1 MNNITFTEGKID
13 VKINDEEYSQELVG
27 NKLAYLLLKKGVIDS
42 KTVTKAIFLKQKY
55 LQEGKNRKNLA
66 QILVQDLNFD
76 HDLIF
81 REVASFYAFRTVDLD
96 IKNLPENIINDIR
109 NLLDTY
115 DNEIKKM
122 LLHARMLPLMFD
134 INNKNK
140 LILGATDPTDKEIL
154 RIVQRI
160 NIDRYEITYLP
171 PASYEKLVEILIP
184 PENEYLKNL
193 EELEDQFQAPITS
206 GEGSVDEG
214 LLEIEINKSALIN
227 LFEGAL
233 IEGVRK
239 GASDIHFLPE
249 SSTETSIN
257 FRVDGKLVLW
267 HKQQNTMPEAII
279 AVVKD
284 RSRGLDRFERESG
297 QDGFIQREID
307 GHIIRFRVSIIPIA
321 GTEIRNK
328 FESIVIRILDDRKV
342 IKDLGAL
349 GFSGYALSS
358 FQKAISNPQGLV
370 ILTGPTGC
378 GKSTTL
384 QAALHQVI
392 NPSVN
397 VITVEDPI
405 EYIIK
410 GARQVKLGHKL
421 DFEVALRYIL
431 RHDPDIVLV
440 GEMRDK
446 ETADIAIKLANT
458 GHLTFSTLHTNDA
471 PSAVSRLYKMG
482 IEPFL
487 LANAINII
495 VAQRLIRKLC
505 DCKKKSEKHDEK
517 YFKRLGLNPVEWKK
531 YDLYEPVGC
540 EKCLGSGFKG
550 RMAVHEAIYI
560 TKEIAQIILDA
571 GDKIDEN
578 SIRKAARKDGSLTL
592 REAGLERV
600 KAGVTSLEE
609 VFANTMDD

>member
-1 MNNITFTEGKID
+1 MSNITFTEGKID
-13 VKINDEEYSQELVG
+13 VKINDKDYQQPLVG
-27 NKLAYLLLKKGVIDS
+27 NKLAYLLLKKGIIDNNIIN
-42 KTVTKAIFLKQKY
+42 KAIFLKQKY
-55 LQEGKNRKNLA
+55 SQEGKSRKNLA

-81 REVASFYAFRTVDLD
+81 NEVATFYAFRKVDLD
-96 IKNLPENIINDIR
+96 IDKLSEDFIANLKS
-109 NLLDTY
+109 LLNTY
-115 DNEIKKM
+115 DEEI
-122 LLHARMLPLMFD
+122 RMMFLRSKILPLMYDF
-134 INNKNK
+134 NNKNK
-140 LILGATDPTDKEIL
+140 LILGAIDPTEKEIP

-160 NIDRYEITYLP
+160 NADRYEITYLP
-171 PASYEKLVEILIP
+171 SDHYEKLIEILIP

-193 EELEDQFQAPITS
+193 EKLEDEYQTPIES
-206 GEGSVDEG
+206 NEGSVDEG
-214 LLEIEINKSALIN
+214 LLQIEINKSALIN

-233 IEGVRK
+233 IEGVRR

-249 SSTETSIN
+249 SSSDTLIN
-257 FRVDGKLVLW
+257 FRVDGKLLLW
-267 HKQQNTMPEAII
+267 HRQQNTIPEAII

-284 RSRGLDRFERESG
+284 RARGLDRFERESG

-321 GTEIRNK
+321 GSEIRNK
-328 FESIVIRILDDRKV
+328 FESIVIRILDYRKV

-358 FQKAISNPQGLV
+358 FKKAITNPQGLV

-392 NPSVN
+392 NPTVN

-421 DFEVALRYIL
+421 DFEHALRYIL

-471 PSAVSRLYKMG
+471 PSAISRLFKMG

-505 DCKKKSEKHDEK
+505 ECKRKSDK
-517 YFKRLGLNPVEWKK
+517 YDDKILKRLGLKPAEWANL
-531 YDLYEPVGC
+531 DLYEPVGC

-571 GDKIDEN
+571 GDKIDEG
-578 SIRKAARKDGSLTL
+578 SVRKAARKDGSLTL

-600 KAGVTSLEE
+600 KHGVSSIEE
-609 VFANTMDD
+609 VLTSTMDD

>member
-134 INNKNK
+134 VNNKNK

-160 NIDRYEITYLP
+160 NVDRYEITYLP
-171 PASYEKLVEILIP
+171 PASYEKLTEILIP

-505 DCKKKSEKHDEK
+505 DCKKKSENHDEK

-531 YDLYEPVGC
+531 YDLYESVGC

>member
-134 INNKNK
+134 VNNKNK

-171 PASYEKLVEILIP
+171 PASYEKLTEILIP

-505 DCKKKSEKHDEK
+505 DCKKKSENHDEK

>member
-1 MNNITFTEGKID
+1 MSNITFTEGKID
-13 VKINDEEYSQELVG
+13 VKINDQDYSHELVG
-27 NKLAYLLLKKGVIDS
+27 NKLAYLLLKKGIIDS
-42 KTVTKAIFLKQKY
+42 NTINKAVFLKQKY
-55 LQEGKNRKNLA
+55 SQEGRGKKNLA

-81 REVASFYAFRTVDLD
+81 REVSSFYAFRTVDID
-96 IKNLPENIINDIR
+96 VKKLPENILTDLR

-115 DNEIKKM
+115 DVEIKRM
-122 LLHARMLPLMFD
+122 LLRVKMLPLMFD

-140 LILGATDPTDKEIL
+140 LILGATDPTDKEIH
-154 RIVQRI
+154 RIVQRL
-160 NIDRYEITYLP
+160 NVDRYEITYLP
-171 PASYEKLVEILIP
+171 PDRYEKLIEILIP

-193 EELEDQFQAPITS
+193 EELEDQYQVPIQS
-206 GEGSVDEG
+206 NEGSIDEG
-214 LLEIEINKSALIN
+214 LLQIEINKSALIN

-249 SSTETSIN
+249 SSTDTLIN
-257 FRVDGKLVLW
+257 FRVDGKLLLW
-267 HKQQNTMPEAII
+267 HRQQNTIPEAII

-284 RSRGLDRFERESG
+284 RARGLDRFERESG
-297 QDGFIQREID
+297 QDGFVQREID

-321 GTEIRNK
+321 GSEIRNK

-358 FQKAISNPQGLV
+358 FKKAISNPQGLV

-421 DFEVALRYIL
+421 DFEHALRYIL

-440 GEMRDK
+440 GEMRDR

-471 PSAVSRLYKMG
+471 PSAISRLFKMG

-505 DCKKKSEKHDEK
+505 ECKRKRDKYDDKSL
-517 YFKRLGLNPVEWKK
+517 KRLGLKPTEWENI
-531 YDLYEPVGC
+531 DLYEPVGC
-540 EKCLGSGFKG
+540 EICLGSGFKG

-571 GDKIDEN
+571 GDKIDEG
-578 SIRKAARKDGSLTL
+578 SVRKAARKDGSLTL

-600 KAGVTSLEE
+600 KHGVTSIEE
-609 VFANTMDD
+609 VLANTMDD

>member
-1 MNNITFTEGKID
+1 MSIVFTSGKID

-27 NKLAYLLLKKGVIDS
+27 NKLAYLLLKKGVVDS
-42 KTVTKAIFLKQKY
+42 KTITKAIFLKQKY
-55 LQEGKNRKNLA
+55 SQDGKTKKNLA

-81 REVASFYAFRTVDLD
+81 REVASFYAFRTVDIDVKKLPDNLIND
-96 IKNLPENIINDIR
+96 IKNL
-109 NLLDTY
+109 LDAY
-115 DNEIKKM
+115 DDDVKRM
-122 LLHARMLPLMFD
+122 LLQVKMLPLMFD
-134 INNKNK
+134 LNNKNK
-140 LILGATDPTDKEIL
+140 LILGATDPTDKDIL
-154 RIVQRI
+154 RIIQRL
-160 NIDRYEITYLP
+160 NVERYEITYLP
-171 PASYEKLVEILIP
+171 PDSYNKLVEILVP

-193 EELEDQFQAPITS
+193 EKLEDQYQTPIQAS
-206 GEGSVDEG
+206 EGSIDEG
-214 LLEIEINKSALIN
+214 LLEVEINKSALIN
-227 LFEGAL
+227 LFEAAL

-249 SSTETSIN
+249 SATETSIF

-267 HKQQNTMPEAII
+267 HRQQNTMPEAII

-321 GTEIRNK
+321 GSEIRNK

-342 IKDLGAL
+342 IKNLNEL
-349 GFSGYALSS
+349 GFSGYALKS

-421 DFEVALRYIL
+421 DFEHALRYIL

-471 PSAVSRLYKMG
+471 PSAISRLYKMG

-495 VAQRLIRKLC
+495 VAQRLVRKLC
-505 DCKKKSEKHDEK
+505 DCKRKSEKHDEK
-517 YFKRLGLNPVEWKK
+517 YFKRLGLDPTEWKK

-550 RMAVHEAIYI
+550 RMAIHEAIYI

-578 SIRKAARKDGSLTL
+578 GVRRAARKDGSLTL

-609 VFANTMDD
+609 VFACTMED

>member
-1 MNNITFTEGKID
+1 MNNISFIEGKID
-13 VKINDEEYSQELVG
+13 IKINDEDYSQELVG
-27 NKLAYLLLKKGVIDS
+27 NKLAYLLLKKGIIDTN
-42 KTVTKAIFLKQKY
+42 TVNKAIFLKQKY
-55 LQEGKNRKNLA
+55 IQEGKGRKNLA

-96 IKNLPENIINDIR
+96 IKNLSDTFINDIR
-109 NLLDTY
+109 NLLETY
-115 DNEIKKM
+115 DNDLKKL
-122 LLHARMLPLMFD
+122 LLHVKMLPLMFD

-140 LILGATDPTDKEIL
+140 LIIGAIDPTDKEIL
-154 RIVQRI
+154 RIVQRL
-160 NIDRYEITYLP
+160 NIERYEITYLP
-171 PASYEKLVEILIP
+171 PAVYDKLIEILVP
-184 PENEYLKNL
+184 PENEYLINL
-193 EELEDQFQAPITS
+193 EKLGDQYEAPITGS
-206 GEGSVDEG
+206 EGSVDES

-249 SSTETSIN
+249 SSTDTLIN
-257 FRVDGKLVLW
+257 FRVDGKLLLW
-267 HKQQNTMPEAII
+267 HRQQNTMPEAII

-284 RSRGLDRFERESG
+284 RARGLDRFERESG

-321 GTEIRNK
+321 GNEIKNK

-342 IKDLGAL
+342 IKDLSAL
-349 GFSGYALSS
+349 GFSGYALTS

-384 QAALHQVI
+384 QAALQQVI

-405 EYIIK
+405 EYIIR

-421 DFEVALRYIL
+421 DFEHALRYIL

-471 PSAVSRLYKMG
+471 PSAISRLYKMG

-505 DCKKKSEKHDEK
+505 ECKKKSGKHDEK
-517 YFKRLGLNPVEWKK
+517 YFKRLGLDPVEWKK
-531 YDLYEPVGC
+531 YTLYEPVGC

-550 RMAVHEAIYI
+550 RMAVHEAVYI

-571 GDKIDEN
+571 GDKIDEI
-578 SIRKAARKDGSLTL
+578 SVRKAARKDGSLTL

-600 KAGVTSLEE
+600 KSGITSLEE
-609 VFANTMDD
+609 VFASTMDD